1 MNNVEQAVSCFKQGF
16 YCSQKKGMDSCVINY
31 VYSPIISRLS
41 TKEIS
46 CKIKKVFYSDF

>member
-1 MNNVEQAVSCFKQGF
+1 MLNKLYPVLSKDFIALRM
-16 YCSQKKGMDSCVINY
+16 KGMDSCVINY

-46 CKIKKVFYSDF
+46 CEIKKVFYSDF

>member
-1 MNNVEQAVSCFKQGF
+1 MLNKLYPVLSKDFIALRR
-16 YCSQKKGMDSCVINY
+16 KGMDSCVINY

-46 CKIKKVFYSDF
+46 CKIKKVFYNDF

>member
-1 MNNVEQAVSCFKQGF
+1 MLNKLYPVLSKDFIALRR
-16 YCSQKKGMDSCVINY
+16 KGMDSCVINY

-46 CKIKKVFYSDF
+46 CRMEWLFCSDF